1 MTLREYLIRYNKD
14 EDRVIFYADYEVL
27 YAETWDVEVFSLKFL
42 KKSVIEASYN
52 EIFAVYKSIIE
63 FIRPVSLDEI
73 ITKKTKRGANREE
86 IGEGSFKKKTLNYDP
101 NTYEL
106 TKDED

>member
-1 MTLREYLIRYNKD
+1 MTLREYLIKYNKD
-14 EDRVIFYADYEVL
+14 ENRVIFHADYEVL

-42 KKSVIEASYN
+42 KKSIIEANYE

-73 ITKKTKRGANREE
+73 ISKKTHRGANRTE
-86 IGEGSFKKKTLNYDP
+86 IGEGSFRKKKLHYDP

-106 TKDED
+106 TNDED